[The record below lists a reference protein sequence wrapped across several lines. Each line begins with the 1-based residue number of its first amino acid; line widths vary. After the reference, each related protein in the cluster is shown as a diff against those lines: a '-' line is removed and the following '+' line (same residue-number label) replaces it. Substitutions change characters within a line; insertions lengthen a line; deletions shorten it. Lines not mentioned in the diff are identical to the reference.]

1 MIYLNTKTRLI
12 AGFTLIELL
21 ITVAIIG
28 ILAGIGIPAY
38 SGYITSTAESAGR
51 NDLRAIS
58 LMQTDFF
65 NDNNALIN
73 TNLFAGRN
81 TLDTTS
87 AYNYTIV
94 NHATG
99 FQARAT
105 SKPGENL
112 ETYCIDGNNQLLE
125 GNSC

>member
-1 MIYLNTKTRLI
+1 MVV
-12 AGFTLIELL
+12 
-21 ITVAIIG
+21 VAIIG
-28 ILAGIGIPAY
+28 ILAGIGIPTY

-65 NDNNALIN
+65 NDNNVFYLSNTTNSTALIN
-73 TNLFAGRN
+73 TNLFAGKN

-94 NHATG
+94 THATG
-99 FQARAT
+99 FQARVIP
-105 SKPGENL
+105 KPGENL
-112 ETYCIDGNNQLLE
+112 EELYEIETI
-125 GNSC
+125 NSTTANK